1 MKEIPHVRHR
11 GNTLVAT
18 LVTVAIILILVVVLF
33 KGSSVF
39 GAAGG
44 KAPSARADGHG
55 TTVLGR
61 VRYEAKDA
69 VCQSNL
75 SQVRTAISLAQQ
87 SNDEFPARLEDTK
100 IGNDFY
106 SCPIGHE
113 PYTYNVQTGKVSCP
127 HPGHEN
133 Y

>member
-1 MKEIPHVRHR
+1 MV
-11 GNTLVAT
+11 V
-18 LVTVAIILILVVVLF
+18 VVIILILAIVLF

-39 GAAGG
+39 GVAGG
-44 KAPSARADGHG
+44 KAPTPRKDGNG

-61 VRYEAKDA
+61 VRFEAKDA

-75 SQVRTAISLAQQ
+75 SQVRMAITLAHQ
-87 SNDEFPARLEDTK
+87 SNDEFPARLEETK

-106 SCPIGHE
+106 ACPIGHE
-113 PYTYNVQTGKVSCP
+113 RYTYDPATGKVTCP
-127 HPGHEN
+127 HPGHED